1 MKKVVNNND
10 VLVISHIADAD
21 GMGSIILGKKFY
33 GDIDYILCE
42 TRDLVEVFKDDFSSY
57 KVVYVCDLPISKDAI
72 NVIEENLYLKE
83 HIKHFDHHESM
94 VSDDNPDYINEV
106 IKLDG
111 IGTSG
116 TYLFY
121 KYLCSLDKKID
132 KEFYHTFVEAVRAYD
147 IWDFNGNFKLGKRIT
162 SLFGILGIDLFIKTI
177 ISLDDTKDFILPD
190 IYEELIDNDE
200 IKMMDYI
207 DKVSKNL
214 CVCDY
219 DNKKMAVLI
228 NEQYRSILGNEVCKR
243 KPDVDFALIIN
254 FERMSCSLR
263 TTRDDIDLGHIA
275 SCFHHNGGGHLKSAG
290 FAIDKESMPKLKKY
304 INSYLENI

>member
-1 MKKVVNNND
+1 MNRVINNNN
-10 VLVISHIADAD
+10 VLVISHIADVD
-21 GMGSIILGKKFY
+21 GMGSVILGKKYY

-42 TRDLVEVFKDDFSSY
+42 TKDLVEIFKEDFSNY
-57 KVVYVCDLPISKDAI
+57 EVIYVCDLPIVKDAI
-72 NVIEENLYLKE
+72 SVIESNDYLKE
-83 HIKHFDHHESM
+83 HIRHFDHHESM

-106 IKLDG
+106 INLDG

-121 KYLCSLDKKID
+121 KHLCSLDNKID

-147 IWDFNGNFKLGKRIT
+147 IWDFNGDFKLGKRIT

-177 ISLDDTKDFILPD
+177 LSLDDTHDFILPD
-190 IYEELIDNDE
+190 FYQELINNDE
-200 IKMMDYI
+200 VKMMDYI

-219 DNKKMAVLI
+219 NDKKMAVLI
-228 NEQYRSILGNEVCKR
+228 NEQYRSILGSEVCKR
-243 KPDVDFALIIN
+243 NPDVDFALIIN

-275 SCFHHNGGGHLKSAG
+275 SEFHHNGGGHIKSAG
-290 FAIDKESMPKLKKY
+290 FVIDKESMPKIKKY
-304 INSYLENI
+304 INLYLENI